1 MASLLV
7 QLATRERALFAED
20 HASAHDTEHTRQNSG
35 RGTFISVST
44 CWGVCTERFQDG
56 HERLQHFTPDTRYLW
71 KTSDRLS
78 AVFALKGHRAD
89 PRGRQSATRPAE
101 GTGCAGRSGH
111 EPRRALGGVPAWLPR
126 PRPASDVSVR
136 TDRLRHTD
144 SLAHTN
150 SCSPNCFRSPRD
162 GGGGLYEA
170 LFKQKKPPM
179 GCHPRGPALSAGR
192 KASCPSWGHADGRRR
207 QALSS
212 RLGFKSLVLG

>member
-162 GGGGLYEA
+162 GVAASTRRFLNRRSHRWAVTPGA
-170 LFKQKKPPM
+170 PHSAPAAKPPAPHGGTQM
-179 GCHPRGPALSAGR
+179 GDAGR
-192 KASCPSWGHADGRRR
+192 RFRAGW
-207 QALSS
+207 
-212 RLGFKSLVLG
+212 VLRVWF